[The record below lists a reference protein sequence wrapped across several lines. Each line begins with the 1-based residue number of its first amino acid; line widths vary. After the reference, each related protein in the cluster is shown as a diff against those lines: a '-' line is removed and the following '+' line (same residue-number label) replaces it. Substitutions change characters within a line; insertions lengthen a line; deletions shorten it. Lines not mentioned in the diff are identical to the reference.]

1 MSFLSF
7 LGFNKMVEDGAKVL
21 EFPKP
26 KAVAPIPPVTPPKRE
41 PKEHYRV
48 GYVTETGMT
57 TLTILSNEGWGS
69 ITLSMNREACEAM
82 IRLLRATY
90 DDSFSPD
97 DPDGGEP
104 LPVEESEAKV
114 A

>member
-7 LGFNKMVEDGAKVL
+7 LGFGKLVEDGTKVL

-26 KAVAPIPPVTPPKRE
+26 KAVAPVPPVQKPKPQ

-48 GYVTETGMT
+48 GYVSETSMT
-57 TLTILSNEGWGS
+57 TLTIMSNDGWGS
-69 ITLSMNREACEAM
+69 ITLSMNKEACEQM
-82 IRLLRATY
+82 IRMLRATY
-90 DDSFSPD
+90 NDSFT
-97 DPDGGEP
+97 PDGE
-104 LPVEESEAKV
+104 LPVEDSEAKV